1 MYTCILY
8 IYICIS
14 YLQVLSECVSKALTL
29 TGGPEVEGTATFT
42 QMFDKFFD
50 IMNVTNFDNGKK
62 QRKAFKN
69 RYISGDDFRLKVN

>member
-1 MYTCILY
+1 M
-8 IYICIS
+8 S
-14 YLQVLSECVSKALTL
+14 VSKALTL

-62 QRKAFKN
+62 QRKPFKN
-69 RYISGDDFRLKVN
+69 PYISFDGMSPTFSHFSLSL